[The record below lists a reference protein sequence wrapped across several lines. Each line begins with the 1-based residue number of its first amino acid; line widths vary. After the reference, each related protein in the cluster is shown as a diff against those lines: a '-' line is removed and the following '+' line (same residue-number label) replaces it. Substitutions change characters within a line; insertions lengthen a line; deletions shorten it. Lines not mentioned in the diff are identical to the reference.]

1 MLLNIDLLNVTLV
14 ENQLL
19 YNTERLGGLPPS
31 LNREFQNRLALFFWG
46 FFVFFF
52 FSLLSVPK
60 YMLLN
65 FMRESCFYTF
75 KYYLFS

>member
-31 LNREFQNRLALFFWG
+31 LNREFQNRLALFFWV

-52 FSLLSVPK
+52 FH
-60 YMLLN
+60 
-65 FMRESCFYTF
+65 F
-75 KYYLFS
+75 